1 MSTNRSPIEERLVG
15 QTHPPGSAEE
25 IAAMRLLSAANQ
37 RPPGPV
43 ALARVQTRLAIST
56 APAVTRLRW
65 KTILAV
71 VAISAGV
78 GGATGAA
85 MWVAM
90 PILKGTRS
98 VHATAG
104 SATPVEPRA
113 RVRKGGRLRSPRLGE
128 LSPTG
133 SSDEPEAV
141 AAPLPQEAPGPTFG
155 PEPMPA
161 SQVVTASVPPP
172 VAARASTPGAAL
184 GSGPSSVNRPMA
196 GPWASLSER
205 PIPIQSARG
214 TKKVALVEPPA
225 ARATSVSD
233 GAQPTP
239 AIAQEARLLGL
250 ALQRLRQDHDPKGA
264 LSALDA
270 HAARFPTS
278 ALGPE
283 ADITRVD
290 ALLALDR
297 RQPALAVLDR
307 LSLPATTRGRELAV
321 VRAELRA
328 GAKRYAEAIADFTRT
343 LADGGLDTLSER
355 ALHGRI
361 ACYLATG
368 DEARARA
375 DLSDYLARFPTGR
388 FAPGVRRTLGEIDG
402 RRPTP

>member
-1 MSTNRSPIEERLVG
+1 
-15 QTHPPGSAEE
+15 
-25 IAAMRLLSAANQ
+25 MRLLSAANQ

-56 APAVTRLRW
+56 APPVTRLRW

-98 VHATAG
+98 VHVTAG
-104 SATPVEPRA
+104 SATPVEPRP
-113 RVRKGGRLRSPRLGE
+113 RVRKGGRLGSPRLGE

-133 SSDEPEAV
+133 SPDEPEAV
-141 AAPLPQEAPGPTFG
+141 PAPLPQEAPGPTFG

-161 SQVVTASVPPP
+161 SQSVP
-172 VAARASTPGAAL
+172 
-184 GSGPSSVNRPMA
+184 SSDNRPMA

-214 TKKVALVEPPA
+214 TKKVALVEPPV
-225 ARATSVSD
+225 ARAPSLSD

-250 ALQRLRQDHDPKGA
+250 ALQRLRQDHDPQGA

-328 GAKRYAEAIADFTRT
+328 GAKRFAEAIADFTRT
-343 LADGGLDTLSER
+343 LADGGLDALSER
-355 ALHGRI
+355 ALHGRS